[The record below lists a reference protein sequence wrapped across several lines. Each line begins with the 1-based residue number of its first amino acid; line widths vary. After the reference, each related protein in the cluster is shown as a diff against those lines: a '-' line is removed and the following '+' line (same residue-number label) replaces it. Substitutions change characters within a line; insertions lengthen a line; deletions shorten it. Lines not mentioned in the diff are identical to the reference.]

1 MKKKKRGSPGKTDEL
16 LPSENLNRG
25 ASNQSS
31 KPCWSILVVDR
42 DPKIYQLLTDQF
54 HEEFVFQGKPLQVQW
69 IENREQAQNRLADSP
84 DLSMVFID
92 LDLEKPRGGLKLV
105 QFIRED
111 LANLSHRIILCANES
126 DPALEFSILHNY
138 DINDYQQKEKFNQ
151 QTLGICLLKNL
162 RSFQEIQT
170 LEEHRQKLASLS
182 TQLTHLNQTLEAQV
196 QSRTQELETK
206 TRQLEQE
213 ISDRTLAE
221 TDKQA
226 SEDKFSIVFQCT
238 PHPITITSMKDGRHL
253 EVNDAFLR
261 TTGYTNEEVIGRTA
275 VELQLWTKMEQRVN
289 LFETLVNQGFI
300 RDYEFEFCTKS
311 GERRITLLSADIIK
325 LRGEDCLLSVTND
338 ITQRK
343 QAEEALAQ
351 AKEAA
356 EHANKAKSEFLANM
370 SHELRTPLNAIL
382 GFTQIMSRDASLK
395 REHQEN
401 LEIIGRSGEHLLE
414 LINDILEMS
423 KIEAGRVTLNPS
435 NFDLYRLL
443 KSIEEMLQLKATSK
457 GLHLLFEWD
466 SNVPQFIAGD
476 EGKLRQVLIN
486 LLGNAIKFTQ
496 DGGVALRVHR
506 KAPETVQEAIAIE
519 FQIDDTGP
527 GIAPEE
533 LEHLFEPFTQTETGR
548 KSQQGTGLGLP
559 ISRQFVQLM
568 GGDITVTSQI
578 DRGSTFKFS
587 IQVKQVD
594 PSEIESSIPT
604 RKVKGLAPGQECKR
618 ILAVDDRQESRML
631 LLQLLGNL
639 GFDVEVASN
648 GQEAIAIWKKWYPH
662 LILMDMQMPIMDGY
676 EATRQIKST
685 TKGRSTLIFALTA
698 SAFEEERNLVLSA
711 GCDEFLRKPF
721 RENVLL
727 EKIAHHLGIEY
738 LYQENEPSP
747 SPDEKPLTRPLED
760 YLAEMKPEWIEELYQ
775 TAIKGFDDEMVLLI
789 DEIPESL
796 NPLSQ
801 QLSEW
806 AHNFRFDCVVSL
818 IAKVKP

>member
-1 MKKKKRGSPGKTDEL
+1 MKKKKRGSSEKTVEL

-31 KPCWSILVVDR
+31 KACWSILAVDR
-42 DPKIYQLLTDQF
+42 DPEIYQLLTNQF
-54 HEEFVFQGKPLQVQW
+54 HDFIFQGKPLQVQW
-69 IENREQAQNRLADSP
+69 IDNREQARNYLENSP
-84 DLSMVFID
+84 DLSLVFID
-92 LDLEKPRGGLKLV
+92 LDLEEPRGGLELV
-105 QFIRED
+105 QFIREH
-111 LANLSHRIILCANES
+111 LANLSYRIILCANEP
-126 DPALEFSILHNY
+126 DRALEFSILHNY
-138 DINDYQQKEKFNQ
+138 AINDYQHKEGFNQ

-162 RSFQEIQT
+162 RSFQEVQI

-182 TQLTHLNQTLEAQV
+182 TQLKHLNQTLEAQV

-206 TRQLEQE
+206 TKQLEQE

-221 TDKQA
+221 TDKRA

-261 TTGYTNEEVIGRTA
+261 TTGYTSEEVIGRTA

-289 LFETLVNQGFI
+289 LFETLVHQGFI

-311 GERRITLLSADIIK
+311 GERRITLISAEIIK
-325 LRGEDCLLSVTND
+325 LRGEDCLLSVSND

-343 QAEEALAQ
+343 QAEEALAK

-466 SNVPQFIAGD
+466 SDVPQFIAGD

-496 DGGVALRVHR
+496 DGGVALRVQR
-506 KAPETVQEAIAIE
+506 KALGTLQESIAIE
-519 FQIDDTGP
+519 FQIEDTGP

-533 LEHLFEPFTQTETGR
+533 LEHLFEPFTQTEAGR

-568 GGDITVTSQI
+568 GGDITVTSQV
-578 DRGSTFKFS
+578 DRGSTFQFS

-594 PSEIESSIPT
+594 PSEIESSLPT

-639 GFDVEVASN
+639 GFEVEVASN

-685 TKGRSTLIFALTA
+685 PKGRSTVIFALTA
-698 SAFEEERNLVLSA
+698 SAFEEERNLVMSA

-721 RENVLL
+721 RENLLL

-738 LYQENEPSP
+738 LYQENEALPSP
-747 SPDEKPLTRPLED
+747 VEQQPPARPLED

-796 NPLSQ
+796 SPLSQ

-818 IAKVKP
+818 IEKVKP

>member
-1 MKKKKRGSPGKTDEL
+1 MKKKKRGSSEKTAEL
-16 LPSENLNRG
+16 FPSENLNRG

-31 KPCWSILVVDR
+31 KACWSIVAIDR
-42 DPKIYQLLTDQF
+42 DPGIYKLLTDQF
-54 HEEFVFQGKPLQVQW
+54 HDFVFQGKPLNLQW
-69 IENREQAQNRLADSP
+69 IDNREQAQNYLADSP
-84 DLSMVFID
+84 NLSLVFID
-92 LDLEKPRGGLKLV
+92 LDLEKTRGGLELV

-111 LANLSHRIILCANES
+111 LGNRSYRIILCANEL
-126 DPALEFSILHNY
+126 DRALEFSILHNY
-138 DINDYQQKEKFNQ
+138 DINDYQHKEEFNQ

-170 LEEHRQKLASLS
+170 LEEHRQELTSLS
-182 TQLTHLNQTLEAQV
+182 TQLKHLNQTLEAQV

-206 TRQLEQE
+206 TKQLEQE

-253 EVNDAFLR
+253 EVNDAFLK

-289 LFETLVNQGFI
+289 LFEMLVNQGFI

-311 GERRITLLSADIIK
+311 GERRITLLSAEIIK

-343 QAEEALAQ
+343 QAEEALAK

-382 GFTQIMSRDASLK
+382 GFTQIMSRDPSLK

-401 LEIIGRSGEHLLE
+401 LDIIGRSGEHLLE

-443 KSIEEMLQLKATSK
+443 KSIEEMLQLKATSR
-457 GLHLLFEWD
+457 GIHLLFEWD
-466 SNVPQFIAGD
+466 ADVPQFIAGD

-506 KAPETVQEAIAIE
+506 KTPGTVQEAIAIE
-519 FQIDDTGP
+519 FQVEDTGP

-568 GGDITVTSQI
+568 GGDITVTSQV

-587 IQVKQVD
+587 IQAKQVD

-631 LLQLLGNL
+631 LLQLLGSL
-639 GFDVEVASN
+639 GFEVEVASN

-662 LILMDMQMPIMDGY
+662 LILMDMQMPVMDGY

-727 EKIAHHLGIEY
+727 EKIAQHLGIEY
-738 LYQENEPSP
+738 LYQESEPSP
-747 SPDEKPLTRPLED
+747 SPAEQLPVRPLED

-789 DEIPESL
+789 DEIPDSL
-796 NPLSQ
+796 SPLSQ

-818 IAKVKP
+818 IEKVRP

>member
-1 MKKKKRGSPGKTDEL
+1 MKKKQRGASEKTGEL
-16 LPSENLNRG
+16 LPSTNHNRG
-25 ASNQSS
+25 ASNDSS
-31 KPCWSILVVDR
+31 AACWSILVIDR
-42 DPKIYQLLTDQF
+42 DPGIYQIFSEQF
-54 HEEFVFQGKPLQVQW
+54 HDFVFQGKPLQVKW
-69 IENREQAQNRLADSP
+69 IDNEEQARSYLEENP
-84 DLSMVFID
+84 DLSLVFVD
-92 LDLEKPRGGLKLV
+92 LDLEKPRGGLELV

-111 LANLSHRIILCANES
+111 LKNSSHRIIVCAPEP
-126 DPALEFSILHNY
+126 DQALEFSILLNY
-138 DINDYQQKEKFNQ
+138 DVNDYQQKTNLNP
-151 QTLGICLLKNL
+151 QTLGMSLVKAL
-162 RSFQEIQT
+162 RSYQELQN
-170 LEEHRQKLASLS
+170 LEENRQELTALS
-182 TQLTHLNQTLEAQV
+182 TQLKHLNQTLEAQV

-206 TRQLEQE
+206 TKQLEQE

-221 TDKQA
+221 TDKRA

-238 PHPITITSMKDGRHL
+238 PHPITITAMKDGRHL

-311 GERRITLLSADIIK
+311 GERRITLLSAEIIK

-443 KSIEEMLQLKATSK
+443 KSIEDMLQLKATSR
-457 GLHLLFEWD
+457 GLHLLCEYD
-466 SNVPQFIAGD
+466 PNVPQFISGD

-486 LLGNAIKFTQ
+486 LLGNAIKFTH
-496 DGGVALRVHR
+496 DGGVALRVSA
-506 KAPETVQEAIAIE
+506 KSEANKLNQIIE
-519 FQIDDTGP
+519 FQVEDTGP
-527 GIAPEE
+527 GISPEE

-568 GGDITVTSQI
+568 GGDLTVTSEV
-578 DRGSTFKFS
+578 DRGSTFTFS
-587 IQVKQVD
+587 IEAKQVD
-594 PSEIESSIPT
+594 PSEIESSVPT
-604 RKVKGLAPGQECKR
+604 RKIKGLAPGQERKR

-631 LLQLLGNL
+631 LMQLLGNL

-648 GQEAIAIWKKWYPH
+648 GQEAIAIWKRWYPH
-662 LILMDMQMPIMDGY
+662 LIVMDMQMPVMDGY

-685 TKGRSTLIFALTA
+685 TKGRSTIIFALTA

-738 LYQENEPSP
+738 LYQENETSSAPVDP
-747 SPDEKPLTRPLED
+747 GPTLPLED
-760 YLAEMKPEWIEELYQ
+760 YLGQMGQEWIEDLYQ

-796 NPLSQ
+796 SPLSQ

-818 IAKVKP
+818 IEKVRP

>member
-1 MKKKKRGSPGKTDEL
+1 MKKKQRGSSEKTAEL
-16 LPSENLNRG
+16 LPSKNHNRG

-31 KPCWSILVVDR
+31 TACWSILAIDR
-42 DPKIYQLLTDQF
+42 DPRIYQTLIEKFQD
-54 HEEFVFQGKPLQVQW
+54 FVFQGKPLQIEW
-69 IENREQAQNRLADSP
+69 IKTRKKAQSYLEVHP
-84 DLSMVFID
+84 DLSIVFID
-92 LDLEKPRGGLKLV
+92 LDLEKLRGGLELV
-105 QFIRED
+105 QWIRED
-111 LANLSHRIILCANES
+111 CPNSCHRLIVCATEP
-126 DPALEFSILHNY
+126 DQALEFSIWLNY
-138 DINDYQQKEKFNQ
+138 DINDYQHKDQLNQ
-151 QTLGICLLKNL
+151 QTLGICLLKSL
-162 RSFQEIQT
+162 RSYQEIQN
-170 LEEHRQKLASLS
+170 LEKKRQELTVLS
-182 TQLTHLNQTLEAQV
+182 TQLKHSNQTLEAQV
-196 QSRTQELETK
+196 KSRTQELATK
-206 TRQLEQE
+206 TKQLEQE

-221 TDKQA
+221 TDKRA

-289 LFETLVNQGFI
+289 LFETLVSQGFI

-343 QAEEALAQ
+343 QAEEALAKS
-351 AKEAA
+351 KETA
-356 EHANKAKSEFLANM
+356 EQANKAKSEFLANM

-382 GFTQIMSRDASLK
+382 GFTQIMSRDGSLK
-395 REHQEN
+395 QEHQEN

-457 GLHLLFEWD
+457 GLHLLFERD
-466 SNVPQFIAGD
+466 SYVPQFIGAD

-496 DGGVALRVHR
+496 DGGVALRVNGQSTAGHQE
-506 KAPETVQEAIAIE
+506 ETTIE
-519 FQIDDTGP
+519 FRVEDTGP

-533 LEHLFEPFTQTETGR
+533 LHQLFEPFGQTETGR

-568 GGDITVTSQI
+568 GGDLTVTSQV
-578 DRGSTFKFS
+578 DCGSTFAFS
-587 IQVKQVD
+587 IQVKLID
-594 PSEIESSIPT
+594 SSEIEFSVPT
-604 RKVKGLAPGQECKR
+604 RKVKGLAPGQPTKR

-631 LLQLLGNL
+631 LLQMLGNL
-639 GFDVEVASN
+639 GFEVEVASN
-648 GQEAIAIWKKWYPH
+648 GQEAISIWKRWYPH
-662 LILMDMQMPIMDGY
+662 LILMDIQMPVMDGY

-685 TKGRSTLIFALTA
+685 SKGRSTLIFALTA

-721 RENVLL
+721 RENILL
-727 EKIAHHLGIEY
+727 EKIAQHLGIEY
-738 LYQENEPSP
+738 LYQENENSP
-747 SPDEKPLTRPLED
+747 SEADQPLARPLED
-760 YLAEMKPEWIEELYQ
+760 YLAEMTPEWIEELYQ

-789 DEIPESL
+789 DQIPQSL
-796 NPLSQ
+796 SPLSQ

-818 IAKVKP
+818 IEKVRP